1 MVSNYSPRLS
11 CSRREHWSG
20 SITPPCPLLP
30 PSNTPTAVSPSMQPY
45 LVPPRPNPPSL
56 PLTLCV
62 NLQLPTQSLIMASRR
77 PRNLINTHMHQDKH
91 RPRTHISPEHWGYFH
106 HCHQN
111 LPHHVTFIPSSCADC
126 KLDRSINY
134 LTTHNN
140 PVPFHFILPTAFKH
154 IYVFHPLSLTTSL
167 LLY

>member
-1 MVSNYSPRLS
+1 
-11 CSRREHWSG
+11 
-20 SITPPCPLLP
+20 
-30 PSNTPTAVSPSMQPY
+30 MQPY
-45 LVPPRPNPPSL
+45 LVPLAPTPLLFLWPSVSTSSSLHNLSSWPHVALVTPAPPAAGLTWPHHTQRPG
-56 PLTLCV
+56 
-62 NLQLPTQSLIMASRR
+62 
-77 PRNLINTHMHQDKH
+77 NLINTHMHQDKH

-111 LPHHVTFIPSSCADC
+111 LPHHVTFIPSLCADG